1 MPARSPTRADPL
13 ARQAAEWIIRLSADE
28 AAERAA
34 AQAGFAAWK
43 NADPRHAEAAAR
55 MERLVGNLNQVRG
68 GGVAQPA
75 RRALNAALAGN
86 RRLGRATRLASALL
100 LAGLCILP
108 AWVGMQA
115 RTPSYWL
122 TDLRSGEGEWPET
135 TLADGSTIALGS
147 LSAVNVDFNHSA
159 RTVELVQGEILV
171 DVAKDAARPF
181 IVETAHGRI
190 KALGTRFTVRRE
202 AEWTVVTML
211 ESRVEVSPARRS
223 DAAGDTPLLVSAGQQ
238 VRIGAD
244 GALPAERIDAPSVS
258 QAWYKRQFV
267 AQEMPLPD
275 VLDELDR
282 QRPGRIFYD
291 RKALARIKVSAVL
304 PLNDSDRAVQLLVNN
319 FPELRVRTVT
329 PYLLAVDLA
338 PQAHSG
344 FPEK

>member
-1 MPARSPTRADPL
+1 
-13 ARQAAEWIIRLSADE
+13 
-28 AAERAA
+28 
-34 AQAGFAAWK
+34 
-43 NADPRHAEAAAR
+43 
-55 MERLVGNLNQVRG
+55 MEQLVGNLNQVRG
-68 GGVAQPA
+68 GGVTQPA
-75 RRALNAALAGN
+75 RRALDAALDGK
-86 RRLGRATRLASALL
+86 RRAGRATRLASAVL

-108 AWVGMQA
+108 VWVGMQE
-115 RTPSYWL
+115 RMPSYWL

-147 LSAVNVDFNHSA
+147 LSAVNVDFNRSA

-181 IVETAHGRI
+181 IVETAHGSI

-202 AEWTVVTML
+202 AEWTIVTML

-223 DAAGDTPLLVSAGQQ
+223 GAGDGPLLVSAGQQ
-238 VRIGAD
+238 VRIGAE
-244 GALPAERIDAPSVS
+244 GLFPTEPIDAPSVS
-258 QAWYKRQFV
+258 QAWYKHQFV

-338 PQAHSG
+338 PQARSG